1 MTENNSNWFIQ
12 TSDFIN
18 KLSAFDREA
27 LLKIAEQKYFS
38 KSELVFS
45 AGTESEYV
53 YILKT
58 GQVKIYQLSSQGKE
72 VILWFC
78 FQGEVFGLSEITRGA
93 QRSVFAQTCAPS
105 NVYLIKRVDFN
116 NFLMQ
121 HPDASMA
128 IIDLLSCRLRG
139 LSDMLTNLTADDVTS
154 RIIKL
159 LIRMSMLYG
168 AQKQDMLCLNM
179 HITHQE
185 IADMVSASRQTVS
198 SIISQLKKEGLLFI
212 ENNSIYIYKS
222 SLPEHL
228 KTNWQY
234 N

>member
-1 MTENNSNWFIQ
+1 MATNNANWFVQ
-12 TSDFIN
+12 TSDFVN
-18 KLSAFDREA
+18 KLSACDREI
-27 LLKIAEQKYFS
+27 LFNLAEQQYYS
-38 KSELVFS
+38 KTDLVFS

-58 GQVKIYQLSSQGKE
+58 GQIKIYELSSQGKE

-78 FQGEVFGLSEITRGA
+78 FPGEVFGLSEITRGA
-93 QRSVFAQTCAPS
+93 LRSVYAQTCAPS
-105 NVYLIKRVDFN
+105 KVYLIKRTAFN
-116 NFLMQ
+116 NFLVQ

-179 HITHQE
+179 HLTHQE

-198 SIISQLKKEGLLFI
+198 SIISQLKKEGLLFV
-212 ENNSIYIYKS
+212 ENNSIYIHKS

-228 KTNWQY
+228 KHNWQY

>member
-1 MTENNSNWFIQ
+1 MTTNSSNWFVQ

-18 KLSAFDREA
+18 KLSMFDKDA
-27 LLKIAEQKYFS
+27 LLKISEQRYFS
-38 KSELVFS
+38 KSQLVFS

-58 GQVKIYQLSSQGKE
+58 GQVKIYELSSHGKE

-78 FQGEVFGLSEITRGA
+78 FPGEVFGLSEITRGA
-93 QRSVFAQTCAPS
+93 RRSVYAQTCAPS
-105 NVYLIKRVDFN
+105 NVYLIKRFAFN
-116 NFLMQ
+116 NFLLQ

-128 IIDLLSCRLRG
+128 IIGLLSCRLRG
-139 LSDMLTNLTADDVTS
+139 LSDMLTNLTSDDVTS

-168 AQKQDMLCLNM
+168 AQKQDTLCLNI
-179 HITHQE
+179 HLTHQE
-185 IADMVSASRQTVS
+185 IADMVSSTRQTVS

-212 ENNSIYIYKS
+212 ENNSIYIHKS

-228 KTNWQY
+228 IY